1 MFWRNL
7 VLFGLISLCLFIGCK
22 KEEEDLGTM
31 PRIDGKKIVMIIVH
45 KDFRDEEFEEPQ
57 EIFIKQGAEV
67 TIASSSME
75 TATGML
81 GARIKPDILVDDV
94 KVEDYD
100 AIVFVGGSG
109 ASEYWNN
116 PTAHKIA
123 KEAVE
128 SNKIL
133 CAICIAPV
141 TLANA
146 GVLDGKRAT
155 VYSSE
160 EDKLEA
166 KGANCTGKNVEVDGN
181 IITGSG
187 PDAAKKFGKAI
198 VEALAS

>member
-1 MFWRNL
+1 MIWKNL
-7 VLFGLISLCLFIGCK
+7 VLFVLILCTVIGCK
-22 KEEEDLGTM
+22 DENEEDIIM
-31 PRIDGKKIVMIIVH
+31 PRIDGKKILMLIAS
-45 KDFRDEEFEEPQ
+45 KNFRDEELQEPQ
-57 EIFIKQGAEV
+57 KIFIKQGAEV
-67 TIASSSME
+67 TIASSSLN

-81 GARIKPDILVDDV
+81 GAKVKPDILINNV

-109 ASEYWNN
+109 SSEYWDD

-123 KEAVE
+123 KKAVE

-146 GVLDGKRAT
+146 GVLKGKRAT

-160 EDKLEA
+160 AGKLKS
-166 KGANCTGKNVEVDGN
+166 KGANYTGKNVEIDGN
-181 IITGSG
+181 IITGNG
-187 PDAAKKFGKAI
+187 PKAAKKFGEAI
-198 VEALAS
+198 VKALQ

>member
-1 MFWRNL
+1 
-7 VLFGLISLCLFIGCK
+7 
-22 KEEEDLGTM
+22 M
-31 PRIDGKKIVMIIVH
+31 PRIDGKKILMIVANN
-45 KDFRDEEFEEPQ
+45 KFRDEELQKPQ
-57 EIFIKQGAEV
+57 KIFVKQGAEV
-67 TIASSSME
+67 TIASSSLK
-75 TATGML
+75 TATGMF
-81 GARIKPDILVDDV
+81 GAKAKPDILIDDV

-116 PTAHKIA
+116 PTAHNIA

-146 GVLDGKRAT
+146 GVLDGKNAT
-155 VYSSE
+155 VWSSE
-160 EDKLEA
+160 ASKLRA
-166 KGANCTGKNVEVDGN
+166 SGVNYTGKDVEVDGN
-181 IITGSG
+181 IITGNG
-187 PDAAKKFGKAI
+187 PKAAKKFGKTI